1 MTDFIV
7 NAPDANPITGT
18 AGDDRLFFTLTSGTG
33 GTILANLLA
42 NIGGG
47 YDGVFD
53 IPGTADTHFT
63 GIENFTFEDKVGGD
77 DDISTGN
84 GDDMLFGGGGNDILR
99 STGGSNGMFG
109 NAGRDRLFGG
119 MDFDQLD
126 GGKGNDRLYGND
138 GGDSLIG
145 GGGNDRI
152 YGGSGDDFIDAG
164 KGNNLVYGGTGADF
178 IIVTDGD
185 DRVYGGRGNDGIEI
199 DVAGAKIIDGGLG
212 VDNLFAFYNGP
223 VPAGASFKFNMNTG
237 FHGIIGDATSE
248 SMVTGI
254 ETYGLYGEIDAK
266 LVGDDNDN
274 AFSSGQGNDVLLGN
288 GGKDNLWGAAGD
300 DVVKGGSGRDRVDG
314 GAGNDVLRG
323 GTQADTFV
331 FGLGSD
337 VIRDF
342 KNDVDTIEI
351 KSSLVTPMT
360 TVSDIINLAYVDV
373 GGNTVIDFGNG
384 NVLTIEGLTDQT
396 LLSNDMVIV

>member
-18 AGDDRLFFTLTSGTG
+18 AGDDRLVFTLTSGTG
-33 GTILANLLA
+33 GTILANLIA

-63 GIENFTFEDKVGGD
+63 GIENFTFEDGVGGD
-77 DDISTGN
+77 DDISTGS
-84 GDDMLFGGGGNDILR
+84 GDDVLIGGGGNDILR

-109 NAGRDRLFGG
+109 NAGRDRLYGG
-119 MDFDQLD
+119 SDFDQLD
-126 GGKGNDRLYGND
+126 GGRGNDRLYGND

-164 KGNNLVYGGTGADF
+164 RGNNLVYGGTGSDF
-178 IIVTDGD
+178 IIVTNGD
-185 DRVYGGRGNDGIEI
+185 DRVYGGRGADFIEI
-199 DVAGAKIIDGGLG
+199 EVAGAKTIDGGLG
-212 VDNLFAFYNGP
+212 HDNLFAFYNGP
-223 VPAGASFKFNMNTG
+223 VTPGALFKFNMNTG
-237 FHGIIGDATSE
+237 FHGVVGDAASE

-254 ETYGLYGEIDAK
+254 ETYGLNGDIDAK

-274 AFSSGQGNDVLLGN
+274 ALTSALGDDVLLGN
-288 GGKDNLWGAAGD
+288 GGKDHLW
-300 DVVKGGSGRDRVDG
+300 S
-314 GAGNDVLRG
+314 GAGNDVLKGGAGRDRLDGGSGNDSLRG
-323 GTQADTFV
+323 GAQADTFV
-331 FGLGSD
+331 FGMGAD

-342 KNDVDTIEI
+342 KDDVDTIEI
-351 KSSLVTPMT
+351 QSSLVTPTT
-360 TVSDIINLAYVDV
+360 TVGDIISMGYVNV
-373 GGNTVIDFGNG
+373 GGDTVIDFGNG
-384 NVLTIEGLTDQT
+384 NVLTIQGLTDIN